1 MTEKQIRFD
10 ILSRVS
16 ELYEGPNFGSNS
28 SSSGVNE
35 QIGSA
40 KSMVSH
46 LATQDHG
53 RRARILLV
61 DDQQANLVALEA
73 VLKDLGQ
80 DLVRAK
86 SGQEALRLLFDEDF
100 AVILLDVRMP
110 DMDGFE
116 TAELIRKR
124 QKFRDTPIIFITA
137 ADASS
142 DQIVKGYRVGAVD
155 FITKPIVPELL
166 TAKVGTFLELYK
178 RTEKLR
184 ESEERFRLLV
194 ESVKDYAI
202 FMLGT
207 DGQIVSWNF
216 GAERISGYRQSE
228 IVGKHVSVFYPA
240 EDVQAG
246 KPEHGLKIA
255 VAEGRFE
262 GEGWRIRKAGSRFWA
277 NVVIT
282 PVRDEQGNLRG
293 FAKVIRDITQLKEA
307 EQVLS
312 ELPAR
317 LLQSQD
323 EERQRIAQELHDST
337 SPALAG
343 AISRLYM
350 LKDRAQHWDTKT
362 STALQDSLALAE
374 NVARDIRNL
383 SERLHSRALEQTG
396 FVSTVRSHAEVFGKQ
411 SGVRV
416 ELELPEVSGR
426 LSQNVET
433 VLFRIL
439 QEVLPYIQLHSN
451 RQFAVIRFNS
461 TRQEHTLE
469 ICDRR
474 GEIDVGAPAPP
485 ERRKTGLEIRLA
497 GPGERIKQLG
507 GSLSISTRSGILVR
521 AVVPVGSNS
530 EPSQDVAEQA

>member
-1 MTEKQIRFD
+1 MSEKEIRFE
-10 ILSRVS
+10 ILNRVA
-16 ELYEGPNFGSNS
+16 ELYERPNSEQNS
-28 SSSGVNE
+28 GSSGMSE
-35 QIGSA
+35 QTTNA
-40 KSMVSH
+40 KSVVSR
-46 LATQDHG
+46 LGTGD
-53 RRARILLV
+53 RRQKAPILLV

-80 DLVRAK
+80 DVVWAK
-86 SGQEALRLLFDEDF
+86 SGQEALSLVFDRNF

-124 QKFRDTPIIFITA
+124 QKSRDTPIIFITA

-142 DQIVKGYRVGAVD
+142 DQIVRGYGVGAVD
-155 FITKPIVPELL
+155 FITKPIVPEVL

-178 RTEKLR
+178 RTERLR
-184 ESEERFRLLV
+184 YSEERFRLLV

-207 DGQIVSWNF
+207 DGQIASWNF
-216 GAERISGYRQSE
+216 GAERISGYRQNE
-228 IVGKHVSVFYPA
+228 IVGKHFSVFYPR

-246 KPEHGLKIA
+246 KPERGLKIA

-262 GEGWRIRKAGSRFWA
+262 GEGWHIRKDGSRFWA

-293 FAKVIRDITQLKEA
+293 FAKVTRDITQLREA
-307 EQVLS
+307 AQVVS

-323 EERQRIAQELHDST
+323 EERQRIAQELHDTT

-343 AISRLYM
+343 AISRLYT
-350 LKDRAQHWDTKT
+350 LKDRAQHWDTKS
-362 STALQDSLALAE
+362 STALQDCLALTE

-383 SERLHSRALEQTG
+383 SERLHSRALQQAG
-396 FVSTVRSHAEVFGKQ
+396 FVSAVRSHAELFGKQ

-416 ELELPEVSGR
+416 ELKLPEASDR
-426 LSQNVET
+426 LPQNVEMA
-433 VLFRIL
+433 LFRIL
-439 QEVLPYIQLHSN
+439 QEVLPHIQLHSN
-451 RQFAVIRFNS
+451 RQLAVIQFSS
-461 TRQEHTLE
+461 TRQEHTLT
-469 ICDRR
+469 ISDRPE
-474 GEIDVGAPAPP
+474 EIDISIPGPL

-507 GSLSISTRSGILVR
+507 GNLAISTRSGIFVR
-521 AVVPVGSNS
+521 ATVPVGS
-530 EPSQDVAEQA
+530 D

>member
-1 MTEKQIRFD
+1 MTQKQIRFE

-16 ELYEGPNFGSNS
+16 ELYEGPNLRPNSN
-28 SSSGVNE
+28 SSGVNE

-40 KSMVSH
+40 KSMVSQIG
-46 LATQDHG
+46 TEERGQS
-53 RRARILLV
+53 ARMLLV
-61 DDQQANLVALEA
+61 DDQEANLVALEA

-86 SGQEALRLLFDEDF
+86 SGQEALRLLLQQDF
-100 AVILLDVRMP
+100 ALILLDVMMP

-124 QKFRDTPIIFITA
+124 QRSRDTPIIFITA

-142 DQIVKGYRVGAVD
+142 DQIVRGYRVGAVD
-155 FITKPIVPELL
+155 FINKPIVPEVL

-178 RTEKLR
+178 RTQRLR

-202 FMLGT
+202 FMLDT

-216 GAERISGYRQSE
+216 GAERISGYRRSE

-240 EDVQAG
+240 EDVRAG
-246 KPEHGLKIA
+246 KPELGLKIA

-262 GEGWRIRKAGSRFWA
+262 GEGWRIRKDGSRFWA

-293 FAKVIRDITQLKEA
+293 FANFTHDITQLKEA
-307 EQVLS
+307 AQVLS

-337 SPALAG
+337 SPVLA
-343 AISRLYM
+343 AVISRLYM
-350 LKDRAQHWDTKT
+350 LKDVAQHWETKAA
-362 STALQDSLALAE
+362 TATQDCVALAE
-374 NVARDIRNL
+374 NVAREIRNL
-383 SERLHSRALEQTG
+383 SERLYSRALEQAG
-396 FVSTVRSHAEVFGKQ
+396 FVSAVRSHAEAFGKQ

-416 ELELPEVSGR
+416 ELDLPTTSGR
-426 LSQNVET
+426 LPQNVEI

-439 QEVLPYIQLHSN
+439 QEVLPYIQLHSP
-451 RQFAVIRFNS
+451 RQLALIRFGS

-469 ICDRR
+469 ISDRL
-474 GEIDVGAPAPP
+474 GKMDVEIPDPP
-485 ERRKTGLEIRLA
+485 GRRKTGLEIRLA
-497 GPGERIKQLG
+497 GPEERIKQLG
-507 GSLSISTRSGILVR
+507 GNVTISTRSGIIVR
-521 AVVPVGSNS
+521 AVLPVRSDS
-530 EPSQDVAEQA
+530 APSKT

>member
-1 MTEKQIRFD
+1 MTEKQIRSE
-10 ILSRVS
+10 ILNRVS
-16 ELYEGPNFGSNS
+16 ELYEGPNLEQNS
-28 SSSGVNE
+28 ESSGMKE
-35 QIGSA
+35 QRDNV
-40 KSMVSH
+40 KSIVSQVG
-46 LATQDHG
+46 TEERGQG
-53 RRARILLV
+53 ARILLV
-61 DDQQANLVALEA
+61 DDQEANLVALEA
-73 VLKDLGQ
+73 TLKDLNQG
-80 DLVRAK
+80 LVRAK
-86 SGQEALRLLFDEDF
+86 SGQEALRLLLQQDF
-100 AVILLDVRMP
+100 ALILLDVRMP

-124 QKFRDTPIIFITA
+124 QKSRDTPIIFITA
-137 ADASS
+137 ADSSS
-142 DQIVKGYRVGAVD
+142 DQIVRGYRVGAVD
-155 FITKPIVPELL
+155 FISKPLVPEVL

-184 ESEERFRLLV
+184 QSEERFRLLV

-207 DGQIVSWNF
+207 DGSIVSWNL
-216 GAERISGYRQSE
+216 GAERISGYRQNE
-228 IVGKHVSVFYPA
+228 IVGKHISLFYPQ
-240 EDVQAG
+240 EDVQAIMPG
-246 KPEHGLKIA
+246 HAMQIA

-262 GEGWRIRKAGSRFWA
+262 GEGWRIRKDGSRFWA

-307 EQVLS
+307 ERVLS

-343 AISRLYM
+343 AISRLYL

-374 NVARDIRNL
+374 NVAREIRNL

-396 FVSTVRSHAEVFGKQ
+396 FVSAVRSHAEVFGRQ

-416 ELELPEVSGR
+416 ELELPETSGR
-426 LSQNVET
+426 LPQNVEI

-439 QEVLPYIQLHSN
+439 QEVLPYIRLHSN

-469 ICDRR
+469 LCDRP
-474 GEIDVGAPAPP
+474 GKIEVDGSAPP
-485 ERRKTGLEIRLA
+485 ERRKTALEIRLA

-507 GSLSISTRSGILVR
+507 GSLSISTRSGIFVR
-521 AVVPVGSNS
+521 AVVPASSNS
-530 EPSQDVAEQA
+530 LPSQDVGEKA

>member
-1 MTEKQIRFD
+1 MTEKQIRFE
-10 ILSRVS
+10 ILNRVA
-16 ELYEGPNFGSNS
+16 ELYEGPNFEQNS
-28 SSSGVNE
+28 GSSGMRE
-35 QIGSA
+35 QVDNV
-40 KSMVSH
+40 KSMVSQG
-46 LATQDHG
+46 ATEERGQG
-53 RRARILLV
+53 ARILLV
-61 DDQQANLVALEA
+61 DDQEANLVALEA
-73 VLKDLGQ
+73 ILKDLNQG
-80 DLVRAK
+80 LVRAK
-86 SGQEALRLLFDEDF
+86 SGQEALRLLLQQDF
-100 AVILLDVRMP
+100 ALILLDVRMP

-124 QKFRDTPIIFITA
+124 KKSRDTPIIFITA

-142 DQIVKGYRVGAVD
+142 DQIVRGYRVGAVD
-155 FITKPIVPELL
+155 FISKPLVPEVL

-194 ESVKDYAI
+194 ESVHDYAI

-207 DGQIVSWNF
+207 DGGIVSWNL
-216 GAERISGYRQSE
+216 GAERISGYRQNE
-228 IVGKHVSVFYPA
+228 IVGKHVSVFYPQ
-240 EDVQAG
+240 EDVQADE
-246 KPEHGLKIA
+246 PAHALQIA

-262 GEGWRIRKAGSRFWA
+262 RESWRIRKDGSRFWA

-343 AISRLYM
+343 AISRLYI
-350 LKDRAQHWDTKT
+350 LKERAQHWETKVA
-362 STALQDSLALAE
+362 TALQDCLALAE
-374 NVARDIRNL
+374 NVAREIRNL
-383 SERLHSRALEQTG
+383 SERLYSRALEQAG
-396 FVSTVRSHAEVFGKQ
+396 FVSAVRSHAEAFGRQ

-416 ELELPEVSGR
+416 ELDLPTTSGR
-426 LSQNVET
+426 LAQNVEI

-439 QEVLPYIQLHSN
+439 QEVLPYIQLHSP
-451 RQFAVIRFNS
+451 RQLALIRFSS
-461 TRQEHTLE
+461 TKQEHTLE
-469 ICDRR
+469 ISDRR
-474 GEIDVGAPAPP
+474 GKIDVGVPGPP

-507 GSLSISTRSGILVR
+507 GTLVISTRSGIMVR
-521 AVVPVGSNS
+521 AVVPVRSDS
-530 EPSQDVAEQA
+530 ATSKT

>member
-1 MTEKQIRFD
+1 MTQKQIRFE

-16 ELYEGPNFGSNS
+16 ELYEGPNLGPNS

-46 LATQDHG
+46 LATQDNG
-53 RRARILLV
+53 RRVRILLV

-86 SGQEALRLLFDEDF
+86 SGQEALRLLFDQDF

-124 QKFRDTPIIFITA
+124 QKFRDTPIIFVTA

-142 DQIVKGYRVGAVD
+142 DQIVRGYRVGAVD

-246 KPEHGLKIA
+246 KPELGMKIA

-262 GEGWRIRKAGSRFWA
+262 GERWRIRKDGSRFWA

-343 AISRLYM
+343 VISRLYM
-350 LKDRAQHWDTKT
+350 LKDRAQHWETKAA
-362 STALQDSLALAE
+362 TAMQDCVALAE
-374 NVARDIRNL
+374 NVAREIRNL
-383 SERLHSRALEQTG
+383 SERLHSRALQQAG
-396 FVSTVRSHAEVFGKQ
+396 FVSAVRSHAELFGKQ

-416 ELELPEVSGR
+416 ELELPEASGR
-426 LSQNVET
+426 LPQNVEIA
-433 VLFRIL
+433 LFRIL

-451 RQFAVIRFNS
+451 RQLAVIHFSS

-469 ICDRR
+469 ISDRL
-474 GEIDVGAPAPP
+474 GKMDADILGPP

-507 GSLSISTRSGILVR
+507 GNLAISTRSGIFVR
-521 AVVPVGSNS
+521 ATMPVGS
-530 EPSQDVAEQA
+530 D

>member
-1 MTEKQIRFD
+1 MTEKEIRLE
-10 ILSRVS
+10 ILSRVA
-16 ELYEGPNFGSNS
+16 ELYERPNLEQNS
-28 SSSGVNE
+28 GSSGMSK
-35 QIGSA
+35 QIGSV
-40 KSMVSH
+40 KSVVSH
-46 LATQDHG
+46 VGTEDRSQ
-53 RRARILLV
+53 RSPILLV

-80 DLVRAK
+80 DLVWAK
-86 SGQEALRLLFDEDF
+86 SGQEALSLVFDRNF

-124 QKFRDTPIIFITA
+124 QRSRDTPIIFITA
-137 ADASS
+137 ADVSS
-142 DQIVKGYRVGAVD
+142 DQIVRGYRVGAVD
-155 FITKPIVPELL
+155 FISKPLVPEVL

-184 ESEERFRLLV
+184 ESEERFRLMV

-207 DGQIVSWNF
+207 DGHIVSWNL
-216 GAERISGYRQSE
+216 GAERISGYRQNE
-228 IVGKHVSVFYPA
+228 IVGKHFSVFYPH

-246 KPEHGLKIA
+246 KPESGLKIA

-262 GEGWRIRKAGSRFWA
+262 EEGWRIRKNGSRFWA

-282 PVRDEQGNLRG
+282 PVRDEQSNLRG
-293 FAKVIRDITQLKEA
+293 FAKVTRDITQLKEA
-307 EQVLS
+307 AQVLN

-323 EERQRIAQELHDST
+323 EERQRIAKELHDTT

-343 AISRLYM
+343 AISRLYT
-350 LKDRAQHWDTKT
+350 LKDRARHWDTKA
-362 STALQDSLALAE
+362 STALQDCLALAE

-383 SERLHSRALEQTG
+383 SERLHSRALEQAG
-396 FVSTVRSHAEVFGKQ
+396 FVSAVRSHAELFGKH

-416 ELELPEVSGR
+416 ELELPEASDR
-426 LSQNVET
+426 LPQNVEIA
-433 VLFRIL
+433 LFRIL

-451 RQFAVIRFNS
+451 RQLAVIHFSS
-461 TRQEHTLE
+461 TRQEHMLE
-469 ICDRR
+469 ISDHRP
-474 GEIDVGAPAPP
+474 GKMAINVPGPL

-507 GSLSISTRSGILVR
+507 GNFAISTRSGIFVR
-521 AVVPVGSNS
+521 ATVPLGSDS
-530 EPSQDVAEQA
+530 RSFRGES

>member
-1 MTEKQIRFD
+1 MTEKQIRFE
-10 ILSRVS
+10 ILNRVS
-16 ELYEGPNFGSNS
+16 ELYEGPNFEQNS
-28 SSSGVNE
+28 SSSGVSE
-35 QIGSA
+35 QIGSV

-46 LATQDHG
+46 LGVAGSGG
-53 RRARILLV
+53 RASILLV
-61 DDQQANLVALEA
+61 DDHQANLVALESI
-73 VLKDLGQ
+73 LKDLGQ
-80 DLVRAK
+80 DLVWAR
-86 SGQEALRLLFDEDF
+86 SGQEALRHLFDRDF

-124 QKFRDTPIIFITA
+124 QKSRDTPIIFITA
-137 ADASS
+137 ADSTS
-142 DQIVKGYRVGAVD
+142 DQIVRGYRVGAVD
-155 FITKPIVPELL
+155 FISKPLVPEVL

-202 FMLGT
+202 FMLGM
-207 DGQIVSWNF
+207 DGNIVSWNL
-216 GAERISGYRQSE
+216 GAERISGYRQNE
-228 IVGKHVSVFYPA
+228 IVGKHVSVFYPG
-240 EDVQAG
+240 EDVQTG

-262 GEGWRIRKAGSRFWA
+262 GDGWRIRKDGSRFWA

-307 EQVLS
+307 AQVLS

-343 AISRLYM
+343 AISRLYT
-350 LKDRAQHWDTKT
+350 LKDRAQHWDTKA
-362 STALQDSLALAE
+362 STALQDCLALAE

-383 SERLHSRALEQTG
+383 SERLHSRALEQAG
-396 FVSTVRSHAEVFGKQ
+396 FVSAVRSHAEAFGKQ

-416 ELELPEVSGR
+416 ELELSEVSGR
-426 LSQNVET
+426 LPQNVEI

-451 RQFAVIRFNS
+451 RQLAVIRFSS
-461 TRQEHTLE
+461 TKQEHTLE
-469 ICDRR
+469 IIDRP
-474 GEIDVGAPAPP
+474 GTMDFGAPASP

-507 GSLSISTRSGILVR
+507 GNLAISTRSGIFVR
-521 AVVPVGSNS
+521 AVLPIHSNS
-530 EPSQDVAEQA
+530 GSPEGES

>member
-1 MTEKQIRFD
+1 MREKEIQFE
-10 ILSRVS
+10 ILSRVA
-16 ELYEGPNFGSNS
+16 ELYERPNLEQNS
-28 SSSGVNE
+28 GSSGMSE
-35 QIGSA
+35 QISSV
-40 KSMVSH
+40 KSTVSH
-46 LATQDHG
+46 PGSEDRGQKAP
-53 RRARILLV
+53 ILLV
-61 DDQQANLVALEA
+61 DDQQSNLVALEA
-73 VLKDLGQ
+73 VLKDLAH
-80 DLVRAK
+80 DVVWAK
-86 SGQEALRLLFDEDF
+86 SGQEALSLVFNRNF
-100 AVILLDVRMP
+100 ALILLDVRMP

-124 QKFRDTPIIFITA
+124 QKSRDTPIIFITA
-137 ADASS
+137 ADANS
-142 DQIVKGYRVGAVD
+142 DQIVRGYQVGAVD
-155 FITKPIVPELL
+155 FISKPLVPEVL

-207 DGQIVSWNF
+207 NGGIVSWNL
-216 GAERISGYRQSE
+216 GAERISGYRQNE
-228 IVGKHVSVFYPA
+228 IVGKHISVFYPQ
-240 EDVQAG
+240 EDFQAVE
-246 KPEHGLKIA
+246 PEHALQIA

-262 GEGWRIRKAGSRFWA
+262 GEGWRIRKDGSRFWA

-343 AISRLYM
+343 AISRLY
-350 LKDRAQHWDTKT
+350 LLQDRAQHWDTKA
-362 STALQDSLALAE
+362 STALQDCLALAE

-383 SERLHSRALEQTG
+383 SERLHSRALEQAG
-396 FVSTVRSHAEVFGKQ
+396 FVSAVRSHAEAFGKQ

-416 ELELPEVSGR
+416 ELELSEVSGR
-426 LSQNVET
+426 LPQNVEI

-451 RQFAVIRFNS
+451 RQLAVIRFSS
-461 TRQEHTLE
+461 TKQEHTLE
-469 ICDRR
+469 IIDRP
-474 GEIDVGAPAPP
+474 GTMDIGAPPSP

-507 GSLSISTRSGILVR
+507 GNLAISTRSGIFVR
-521 AVVPVGSNS
+521 ATVPVGS
-530 EPSQDVAEQA
+530 D

>member
-16 ELYEGPNFGSNS
+16 ELYEGSKLGPIS
-28 SSSGVNE
+28 SPSGVNE

-86 SGQEALRLLFDEDF
+86 SGQEALRLLFDQDF

-116 TAELIRKR
+116 TAGLIRKR

-142 DQIVKGYRVGAVD
+142 DQIVKGYGVGAVD
-155 FITKPIVPELL
+155 FITKPIVPKLL

-207 DGQIVSWNF
+207 DAQIVSWNF
-216 GAERISGYRQSE
+216 GAERISGNRQNE
-228 IVGKHVSVFYPA
+228 IVGKHVSVFHPA

-262 GEGWRIRKAGSRFWA
+262 GDGWRIRKDGSRFWA

-307 EQVLS
+307 AQVLS
-312 ELPAR
+312 ELPGR

-350 LKDRAQHWDTKT
+350 LKDRAKHWDTKA

-374 NVARDIRNL
+374 SVARDIRNL

-396 FVSTVRSHAEVFGKQ
+396 FVSAVRSHAEVFGKQ

-416 ELELPEVSGR
+416 ELELPEAPGR
-426 LSQNVET
+426 LLQNVEI

-439 QEVLPYIQLHSN
+439 QEVLPYIQLHSS

-469 ICDRR
+469 ICDRP
-474 GEIDVGAPAPP
+474 GKIDVGAPGLP

-507 GSLSISTRSGILVR
+507 GSLSISTRSGIFVC
-521 AVVPVGSNS
+521 AVVPVGSNA

>member
-1 MTEKQIRFD
+1 MTQKQIRFE

-16 ELYEGPNFGSNS
+16 ELYEGPNLGPNS

-46 LATQDHG
+46 LATQDNG
-53 RRARILLV
+53 RRVRILLV

-86 SGQEALRLLFDEDF
+86 SGQEALRLLFDQDF

-124 QKFRDTPIIFITA
+124 QKFRDTPIIFVTA

-142 DQIVKGYRVGAVD
+142 DQIVRGYRVGAVD

-246 KPEHGLKIA
+246 KPELGLKIA

-262 GEGWRIRKAGSRFWA
+262 GERWRIRKDGSRFWA

-343 AISRLYM
+343 VISRLYM
-350 LKDRAQHWDTKT
+350 LKDRAQHWETKAA
-362 STALQDSLALAE
+362 TAMQDCVALAE
-374 NVARDIRNL
+374 NVAREIRNL
-383 SERLHSRALEQTG
+383 SERLHSRALQQAG
-396 FVSTVRSHAEVFGKQ
+396 FVSAVRSHAELFGKQ

-416 ELELPEVSGR
+416 ELELPEASGR
-426 LSQNVET
+426 LPQNVEIA
-433 VLFRIL
+433 LFRIL

-451 RQFAVIRFNS
+451 RQLAVIRFSS

-469 ICDRR
+469 ISDRPWEMDITIPGPMER
-474 GEIDVGAPAPP
+474 G
-485 ERRKTGLEIRLA
+485 KTGLEIRLA

-507 GSLSISTRSGILVR
+507 GNLAISTRSGIFVR
-521 AVVPVGSNS
+521 ATMPVGS
-530 EPSQDVAEQA
+530 D

>member
-1 MTEKQIRFD
+1 M
-10 ILSRVS
+10 S
-16 ELYEGPNFGSNS
+16 EQTGS
-28 SSSGVNE
+28 V
-35 QIGSA
+35 
-40 KSMVSH
+40 KSMMSH
-46 LATQDHG
+46 AGTEDRGQ
-53 RRARILLV
+53 RARILLV

-73 VLKDLGQ
+73 VLKDFGQ

-86 SGQEALRLLFDEDF
+86 SGQEALSLVFDHNF

-124 QKFRDTPIIFITA
+124 QKSRDTPIIFITA

-142 DQIVKGYRVGAVD
+142 DQIIRGYRVGAVD
-155 FITKPIVPELL
+155 FISKPLVPEVLS
-166 TAKVGTFLELYK
+166 AKVGTFLELYK

-207 DGQIVSWNF
+207 DGSIVSWNL
-216 GAERISGYRQSE
+216 GAERISGYRQNE
-228 IVGKHVSVFYPA
+228 IAGKHFSVFYPV
-240 EDVQAG
+240 ENVQAG
-246 KPEHGLKIA
+246 KPKHGLKIA
-255 VAEGRFE
+255 VVEGRFE
-262 GEGWRIRKAGSRFWA
+262 EEGWRIRKDGSRFWA

-282 PVRDEQGNLRG
+282 TVRDEQGNLRG

-307 EQVLS
+307 AQVLS

-323 EERQRIAQELHDST
+323 EERRRIAQELHNST

-350 LKDRAQHWDTKT
+350 LKDRAQHWDTKA
-362 STALQDSLALAE
+362 STALQDCLALAE

-383 SERLHSRALEQTG
+383 SERLHSRALEQAG
-396 FVSTVRSHAEVFGKQ
+396 FVSAVRSHAEVFGKQ
-411 SGVRV
+411 SGVRM
-416 ELELPEVSGR
+416 ELELPEASGR
-426 LSQNVET
+426 LPQDVEI

-439 QEVLPYIQLHSN
+439 QEVLPYIQLHSTH
-451 RQFAVIRFNS
+451 QSAIIRFSS
-461 TRQEHTLE
+461 TREEHTLE
-469 ICDRR
+469 ISDRP
-474 GEIDVGAPAPP
+474 GKMDVGVPGPP
-485 ERRKTGLEIRLA
+485 EGRKTGLEIRLA
-497 GPGERIKQLG
+497 GPEERIKQLG
-507 GSLSISTRSGILVR
+507 GNLAISSKSGIFVR
-521 AVVPVGSNS
+521 AVVPVHANS
-530 EPSQDVAEQA
+530 VSFPDVIKP